1 MSPLVPLVRYQSA
14 LLLRSQRWLAPVL
27 LYAALLGIGV
37 QQGQP
42 VLDSMGYAAAGLLPV
57 AAWLVRICV
66 TQEPEA
72 ARACAAATA
81 GPARVHL
88 ASLLSAMGC
97 AALLGVVGTAYVA
110 AVSDPASGDHQVAVP
125 LGAACA
131 AGLIAAGVCAL
142 TGAAVGTLGSRPVL
156 RARGWSLA
164 LTALAALLALV
175 LAPSPARYAVFDLV
189 TGSRT
194 GAVHL
199 ALVPLGAALALAGT
213 AAAGACALSARR
225 R

>member
-1 MSPLVPLVRYQSA
+1 MSPLVPLVRYQNA

-37 QQGQP
+37 QAGQP

-72 ARACAAATA
+72 ARACAAASA

-88 ASLLSAMGC
+88 ASLLSALCC
-97 AALLGVVGTAYVA
+97 AGLLGVVGTAYVA
-110 AVSDPASGDHQVAVP
+110 AVSDPASGDHRVAVP
-125 LGAACA
+125 LGAAIP
-131 AGLIAAGVCAL
+131 AGLVAAGVCVL
-142 TGAAVGTLGSRPVL
+142 TGAVVGALGSRPVL
-156 RARGWSLA
+156 GARGWSLA
-164 LTALAALLALV
+164 VTALAALLALV
-175 LAPSPARYAVFDLV
+175 LAPSPARYAVFGLV
-189 TGSRT
+189 NGSRT
-194 GAVHL
+194 GTVHL
-199 ALVPLGAALALAGT
+199 ALVPLAAATALAG
-213 AAAGACALSARR
+213 AVAAGVCVLSARR